1 MKFFLVE
8 SAVRVWF
15 NYIGRLTMAQKTKI
29 TLQILSVFMAM
40 LLGNIGS
47 VAFAHNP
54 PVNLSGYDTF
64 IGLD

>member
-1 MKFFLVE
+1 
-8 SAVRVWF
+8 
-15 NYIGRLTMAQKTKI
+15 MAQKTKI